1 MTPDD
6 IINQYMWLAKS
17 IARQYADKCSPND
30 MDEMLSAAYLGLVK
44 AAAKPD
50 ATRRYVVSRIEG
62 QIQDAR
68 RKNDVFSRRDRD
80 IMRYYYRFDRNVD
93 AVAEKLGLDVEF
105 VEKSI
110 AFLHSTFELLQE
122 REEEKTHEVEREHS
136 FSETLEVCLS
146 ILPATL
152 HKTFLLTYRDQL
164 NLDDIA
170 ETLHISLEQAFEQLT
185 AANAILR
192 NNRQLL
198 SSLIF

>member
-1 MTPDD
+1 MTPDE
-6 IINQYMWLAKS
+6 IVNHYLELAKS
-17 IARQYADKCSPND
+17 IARQYAEKCSPND

-44 AAAKPD
+44 ASVKPD
-50 ATRRYVVSRIEG
+50 ATKRYVVSRIEG

-68 RKNDVFSRRDRD
+68 RKNDALSRRDRD
-80 IMRYYYRFDRNVD
+80 IMRYYYRFDRNAD
-93 AVAEKLGLDVEF
+93 AVAEKLDLDVEF
-105 VEKSI
+105 VERRA
-110 AFLHSTFELLQE
+110 AFLHSTFRLLGE
-122 REEEKTHEVEREHS
+122 RKEEKTHEVEREHS

-164 NLDDIA
+164 SLDDIA
-170 ETLHISLEQAFEQLT
+170 ETLNISLEQAFEQLA

-198 SSLIF
+198 SSLLF